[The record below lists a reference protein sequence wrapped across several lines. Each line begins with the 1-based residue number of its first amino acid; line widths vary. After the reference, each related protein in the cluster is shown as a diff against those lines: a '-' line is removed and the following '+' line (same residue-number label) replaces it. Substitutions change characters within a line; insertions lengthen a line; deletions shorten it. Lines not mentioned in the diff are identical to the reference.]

1 MYDMFRPIAL
11 ACLLLAGLPLHASA
25 SSDKPGCATTPH
37 ASGWTLLDSACDVGQ
52 GLWGRKPKTENGT
65 FWVQCNY
72 SKAMPDQAFLRTVQ
86 QVFPASHYL
95 LNDDDHYRC
104 VVGPVNSYSHAKEV
118 RETLLQQGIRNA
130 FIRQQIDV
138 KTRNTT
144 LSAAE
149 QVAATKMATI
159 NATRKTAAKTPLFTP
174 ASSSTTTVQPASAAK
189 PLLENRIVLDAA
201 IYSFTFE
208 NLNFYQPR
216 TIQSTREMPPAFVKE
231 HQQYWSRVP
240 LNEAQQWCNR
250 YGLRLPSFDEL
261 KHLQTYGQRFLLRN
275 HWPIIHSYW
284 SQSVSHYSGEIQTLN
299 VRNGRVDEYRPLA
312 LLYTTCV
319 QEAS

>member
-1 MYDMFRPIAL
+1 MYDMFRPIAF
-11 ACLLLAGLPLHASA
+11 ACLLLAGLPMHASA
-25 SSDKPGCATTPH
+25 SSDKPRCATTPH
-37 ASGWTLLDSACDVGQ
+37 ASGWTLLDNTCDVGQ
-52 GLWGRKPKTENGT
+52 GLWGRKPKTEDGA

-72 SKAMPDQAFLRTVQ
+72 SKAIPDQAFLRSVQ
-86 QVFPASHYL
+86 QVFPTSHYL
-95 LNDDDHYRC
+95 LNDDGHYRC
-104 VVGPVNSYSHAKEV
+104 VVGPLNSYPHAQEV
-118 RETLLQQGIRNA
+118 REILLQHGIRNA
-130 FIRQQIDV
+130 FIRQQRDG
-138 KTRNTT
+138 KTRNTA

-149 QVAATKMATI
+149 QLAATKMATI
-159 NATRKTAAKTPLFTP
+159 NATRKTAATTAQPTP
-174 ASSSTTTVQPASAAK
+174 ATK
-189 PLLENRIVLDAA
+189 LLIENRTVLDAA

-216 TIQSTREMPPAFVKE
+216 TIQSTREMPLAFVEE

-275 HWPIIHSYW
+275 HWPITHSYW